1 MRRFMLPVLFLS
13 LLCCSGCKKI
23 SPEAKILIDTVSLVS
38 KERAASFVLIKD
50 KLKSAD
56 EKDAVVF
63 AAYCVS
69 HQTALESIS
78 KGLFDITK
86 SLEKS
91 DCLEERTIEQLKSLA
106 ATLKASSQNFHALD
120 SGFIV
125 AKNPEEAVVV
135 AQWAEAHRAG
145 LNKMVEFLEKLKS
158 VLEKQDK
165 KKQTEL
171 TPERREQFR
180 RELAAM

>member
-1 MRRFMLPVLFLS
+1 MKMFLLPVLFVF
-13 LLCCSGCKKI
+13 LLCSAGCKKI
-23 SPEAKILIDTVSLVS
+23 SPEAKILIDTASLMS
-38 KERAASFVLIKD
+38 KERATSFVLIKD
-50 KLKSAD
+50 KLQSAD

-69 HQTALESIS
+69 HQTALEAIS

-91 DCLEERTIEQLKSLA
+91 SNLEERTIEQLKSLA
-106 ATLKASSQNFHALD
+106 TTLKASSQNFHALD

-125 AKNPEEAVVV
+125 AKNPEEAVLV

-145 LNKMVEFLEKLKS
+145 LNKMVELLEKLKTA
-158 VLEKQDK
+158 LEKQDK
-165 KKQTEL
+165 QK
-171 TPERREQFR
+171 
-180 RELAAM
+180 